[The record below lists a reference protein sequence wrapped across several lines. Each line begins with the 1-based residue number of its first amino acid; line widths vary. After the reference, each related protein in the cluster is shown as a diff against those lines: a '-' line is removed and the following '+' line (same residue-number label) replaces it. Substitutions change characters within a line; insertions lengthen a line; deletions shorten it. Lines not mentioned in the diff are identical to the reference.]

1 VFRPGSIRRPVAP
14 HDPLAPKREEEIGSK
29 QKRSSAKCEEN
40 FRLFH
45 FCNRW
50 IVMQ

>member
-1 VFRPGSIRRPVAP
+1 VTAHG
-14 HDPLAPKREEEIGSK
+14 PLAPQREEEIGYK
-29 QKRSSAKCEEN
+29 QKRSSAKREEN

-50 IVMQ
+50 IVMR